1 MFRSLKENKYFHIGL
16 TAFLVIVASIIVGFL
31 FLKIG
36 VIWDIIVGLI
46 KLLNPFI
53 IGFVFAYLLNPVVKF
68 FDKKVVS
75 KWFKKAD
82 KKTINYISILI
93 TCLLFILI
101 IVLLFSIIIP
111 ELLKSVEKLA
121 VNAPRYI
128 EEIKNYLLLKL
139 GDGEL
144 REVIIYNYEAINN
157 YINNV
162 INTSLLPKIDGW
174 LVALSTGVIGVIK
187 TLFNILI
194 GFVIAIYFLADKDN
208 YVGGFK
214 KIIYTIFPVRISNR
228 IMENARHTD
237 DIFGNFIVGRL
248 LDGLVIGVITF
259 LFLIIFGY
267 PYALLIAVLVGI
279 TNTIPYFGPWFGG
292 IPAVL
297 LVLMDDPAKALIF
310 GIFIVVLQQ
319 IDGNVIGP
327 KLCGSR
333 IGLKSFWVLASILFF
348 GGLFGVIGMLV
359 GVPLF
364 ALIYGY
370 LDHQITMSL
379 KKRDL
384 PTKNEDYLNI
394 ERINSKT
401 NKIVLKEDEK

>member
-1 MFRSLKENKYFHIGL
+1 MFRDLKENKYFHIGL
-16 TAFLVIVASIIVGFL
+16 TAFLVIVASILVGFL
-31 FLKIG
+31 LFKIG
-36 VIWDIIVGLI
+36 DIWKLIVGLF

-53 IGFVFAYLLNPVVKF
+53 IGFVFAYLLNPIVKF
-68 FDKKVVS
+68 FDKNVVS
-75 KWFKKAD
+75 KWVKSKD
-82 KKTINYISILI
+82 KKTINYLSILI
-93 TCLLFILI
+93 TCVLFIFI
-101 IVLLFSIIIP
+101 VVLLFSIIIP

-128 EEIKNYLLLKL
+128 EEIKNYLLTKL

-144 REVIIYNYEAINN
+144 REVILYNYEAINN

-162 INTSLLPKIDGW
+162 VNVSLIPKIDGW
-174 LVALSTGVIGVIK
+174 LVSLSTGLIGVIK
-187 TLFNILI
+187 TLFNILL

-208 YVGGFK
+208 FIGGFK
-214 KIIYTIFPVRISNR
+214 KIIYTIFPIKVSNR

-248 LDGLVIGVITF
+248 LDGLVIGCITF
-259 LFLIIFGY
+259 AFLSIFGY

-297 LVLMDDPAKALIF
+297 LVLMDDPTKALIF

-348 GGLFGVIGMLV
+348 GGLFGVVGMLI

-364 ALIYGY
+364 ALIYGH
-370 LDHQITMSL
+370 LDHQITLSL
-379 KKRDL
+379 KRREL
-384 PTKNEDYLNI
+384 PTKNSDYLNLD
-394 ERINSKT
+394 RINCKT
-401 NKIVLKEDEK
+401 KKTVELEK

>member
-1 MFRSLKENKYFHIGL
+1 MFKELKENKYFHIGL

-31 FLKIG
+31 VFKISD
-36 VIWDIIVGLI
+36 IWKLLVGLI

-68 FDKKVVS
+68 FDKKLVS
-75 KWFKKAD
+75 KWVKSGN
-82 KKTINYISILI
+82 KKTINYLSILI
-93 TCLLFILI
+93 TTVLFIFI
-101 IVLLFSIIIP
+101 VVLLFSIIIP

-121 VNAPRYI
+121 VNAPKYI

-144 REVIIYNYEAINN
+144 REVVLYNYETINN

-162 INTSLLPKIDGW
+162 VNASLLPKIDGW
-174 LVALSTGVIGVIK
+174 LVSLSTGVVGVIK

-208 YVGGFK
+208 FVGGFK
-214 KIIYTIFPVRISNR
+214 KILYTIFPVKVTNR
-228 IMENARHTD
+228 ILENGRHTD
-237 DIFGNFIVGRL
+237 SIFGGFIVGRL

-259 LFLIIFGY
+259 IFLAIFGY
-267 PYALLIAVLVGI
+267 PYALLIAVLVGL
-279 TNTIPYFGPWFGG
+279 TNTIPYFGPWFGA
-292 IPAVL
+292 IPSVL
-297 LVLMDDPAKALIF
+297 LVLMDDPTKALIF
-310 GIFIVVLQQ
+310 ALFLLVLQQ

-348 GGLFGVIGMLV
+348 GGMFGVIGMLI

-370 LDHQITMSL
+370 LDNLITRSL
-379 KKRDL
+379 KKREL
-384 PTKNEDYLNI
+384 PTKSEDYINL

-401 NKIVLKEDEK
+401 NKVVEKEQ

>member
-1 MFRSLKENKYFHIGL
+1 MFRDLKENKYFHIGL
-16 TAFLVIVASIIVGFL
+16 TAFLVIVASILVGFLLFKIGDIWKLIVGF
-31 FLKIG
+31 
-36 VIWDIIVGLI
+36 VR
-46 KLLNPFI
+46 LLNPFI
-53 IGFVFAYLLNPVVKF
+53 IGFVFAYLLNPIVKF

-75 KWFKKAD
+75 KWVKSGD
-82 KKTINYISILI
+82 KKTINYLSILI
-93 TCLLFILI
+93 TCVLFIFI
-101 IVLLFSIIIP
+101 VVLLFSIIIP

-128 EEIKNYLLLKL
+128 EEIKNYLLVKL

-144 REVIIYNYEAINN
+144 REVILYNYEAINN

-162 INTSLLPKIDGW
+162 VNVSLIPKIDGW
-174 LVALSTGVIGVIK
+174 LVSLSTGLIGVIK
-187 TLFNILI
+187 TVFNILL

-208 YVGGFK
+208 FIGGFK
-214 KIIYTIFPVRISNR
+214 KIIYTIFPIKVSNR

-248 LDGLVIGVITF
+248 LDGLVIGIITF
-259 LFLIIFGY
+259 VFLAVFGY

-297 LVLMDDPAKALIF
+297 LVLMDDPTKALIF

-348 GGLFGVIGMLV
+348 GGLFGVVGMLI

-364 ALIYGY
+364 ALIYGH
-370 LDHQITMSL
+370 LDHQITLSL
-379 KKRDL
+379 KRREL
-384 PTKNEDYLNI
+384 PTKNVDYLNLD
-394 ERINSKT
+394 RINCKT
-401 NKIVLKEDEK
+401 KKTVELEK

>member
-1 MFRSLKENKYFHIGL
+1 MFRDLKENKYFHIGL
-16 TAFLVIVASIIVGFL
+16 TAFLVIVASILVGFLLFKIGDIWKLIVGF
-31 FLKIG
+31 
-36 VIWDIIVGLI
+36 VR
-46 KLLNPFI
+46 LLNPFI
-53 IGFVFAYLLNPVVKF
+53 IGFVFAYLLNPIVKF

-75 KWFKKAD
+75 KWVKSGD
-82 KKTINYISILI
+82 KKTINYLSILI
-93 TCLLFILI
+93 TCVLFIFI
-101 IVLLFSIIIP
+101 VVLLFSIIIP

-128 EEIKNYLLLKL
+128 EEIKNYLLVKL

-144 REVIIYNYEAINN
+144 REVILYNYEAINN

-162 INTSLLPKIDGW
+162 VNVSLIPKIDGW
-174 LVALSTGVIGVIK
+174 LVSLSTGLIGVIK
-187 TLFNILI
+187 TVFNILL

-208 YVGGFK
+208 FIGGFK
-214 KIIYTIFPVRISNR
+214 KIIYTIFPIKVSNR

-248 LDGLVIGVITF
+248 LDGLVIGIITF
-259 LFLIIFGY
+259 VFLAVFGY

-297 LVLMDDPAKALIF
+297 LVLMDDPTKALIF

-348 GGLFGVIGMLV
+348 GGLFGVIGMLI

-370 LDHQITMSL
+370 LDHQITLSL
-379 KKRDL
+379 KRREL
-384 PTKNEDYLNI
+384 PTKNVDYLNLD
-394 ERINSKT
+394 RINCKT
-401 NKIVLKEDEK
+401 KKTVELEK